1 MLDSLFF
8 GVAVFFT
15 SVLWCVCRE
24 KSELMNTVSKLR
36 STVTSLQQREQDA
49 LRQVRQSVEVAEQ
62 AQVERAQV
70 NMTVRVA
77 THSSD

>member
-1 MLDSLFF
+1 
-8 GVAVFFT
+8 
-15 SVLWCVCRE
+15 
-24 KSELMNTVSKLR
+24 MNTVSKLR